1 MISTVLISDFKN
13 PFQVH
18 VSEKDFFILEIQN
31 DASISH
37 KKS

>member
-1 MISTVLISDFKN
+1 MISTVRISDFKIF
-13 PFQVH
+13 FQVH

-37 KKS
+37 KIS